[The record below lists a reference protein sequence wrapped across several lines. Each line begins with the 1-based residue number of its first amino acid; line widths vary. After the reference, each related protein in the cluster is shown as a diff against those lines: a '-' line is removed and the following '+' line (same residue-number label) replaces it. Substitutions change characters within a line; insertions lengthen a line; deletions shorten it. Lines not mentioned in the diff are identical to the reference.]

1 MKVLIELDFD
11 SDNVTSEDVYKYLLE
26 LIEDESLDW
35 EY

>member
-1 MKVLIELDFD
+1 MEVIIKLEFE
-11 SDNVTSEDVYKYLLE
+11 SDEVTSQDVYKYLLE